1 MRFSNYFLPTLK
13 EDPSD
18 SDIISHSLCIRAGL
32 IRKVASGVYTF
43 LPLGYKILKKIEN
56 IIREEMNNAGAIEI
70 LMPVIQP
77 GEIWQQSDRWNEYGP
92 EMFKLKDRNERDFC
106 LGPTHEE
113 LITSMAGSD
122 IYSYKDLPI
131 NLYQIQVKFR
141 DEIRPRYGLLRAR
154 EFIMKDAYSFGASD
168 EDLDKDYSKMYEAY
182 SKIIERIGLKYKVVE
197 ADTGLIGGKF
207 SHEFMVIAQ
216 SGEETIAYCDQCGY
230 AANVDNARF
239 GIKDN
244 SVDDSGAAAGIFEE
258 SVQIHTPGVKT
269 IDELSVFLNIS
280 PQQIIKTMVVKNS
293 ENNVFAFLLSGDRT
307 LNLTKAEKFLNTDL
321 ELINDDNN
329 NYSLPL
335 GFVGPSGLKKEIS
348 IYGDYSIRGRINL
361 TAGANKKDYHL
372 SNINSGRDYTVKEW
386 GDFSY
391 PVSGDLCENCKKEL
405 EYNKGIEVGHIFKLG
420 TKYSSK
426 LNGKFLDKDG
436 KLKPYIMGC
445 YGIGVTRLMAAAI
458 EQSHDDRGIIWPES
472 IAPFEIMLIATNIKD
487 NIIKD
492 AADNAYEI
500 ILKNK
505 VQVLYDDRDISAG
518 IKFKDADLTGIP
530 MKVIFGKKFVQ
541 SGIID
546 VEYRKN
552 ALKLELKMSELEDFI
567 KNL

>member
-32 IRKVASGVYTF
+32 IRKVASGIYTF

-77 GEIWQQSDRWNEYGP
+77 AEIWQHSNRWYEYGP
-92 EMFKLKDRNERDFC
+92 EMFKLMDRNERDFC

-113 LITSMAGSD
+113 LITSMAGND

-154 EFIMKDAYSFGASD
+154 EFIMKDAYSFGAN
-168 EDLDKDYSKMYEAY
+168 EEELDKDYDKMYKAY
-182 SKIIERIGLKYKVVE
+182 SRIIERIGLKYKVVE

-207 SHEFMVIAQ
+207 SHEFMIIAKN
-216 SGEETIAYCDQCGY
+216 GEETICYCNQCSY
-230 AANVDNARF
+230 AANINNAKF
-239 GIKDN
+239 NFKDH
-244 SVDDSGAAAGIFEE
+244 SEDTLPGTDSKIENLIE
-258 SVQIHTPGVKT
+258 VHTPGIKT
-269 IDELSVFLNIS
+269 IEDLSFFLS
-280 PQQIIKTMVVKNS
+280 LPFQKIIKTMVAKNDNGS
-293 ENNVFAFLLSGDRT
+293 VFAFLLSGDRT
-307 LNLTKAEKFLNTDL
+307 LNLSKAEKFLKTGL
-321 ELINDDNN
+321 ELVNDDNN
-329 NYSLPL
+329 SYKLPL
-335 GFVGPSGLKKEIS
+335 GFLGPHGLNKEIAV
-348 IYGDYSIRGRINL
+348 YGDYSIKDKTNMA
-361 TAGANKKDYHL
+361 AGANKKNYHY
-372 SNINSGRDYTVKEW
+372 NNMNQGRDYDVKEW
-386 GDFSY
+386 GYFSY
-391 PVSGDLCENCKKEL
+391 PIAGDLCKNCQKEL
-405 EYNKGIEVGHIFKLG
+405 EYEKGIEVGHIFKLG

-426 LNGKFLDKDG
+426 LNGRFLDKDG
-436 KLKPYIMGC
+436 KLKSYIMGC

-458 EQSHDDRGIIWPES
+458 EQSHDEKGIIWPDS
-472 IAPFEIMLIATNIKD
+472 ITPFAVMLIATNISD
-487 NIIKD
+487 NKIKD
-492 AADNAYEI
+492 AADSAYEI

-518 IKFKDADLTGIP
+518 IKFKDADLIGIP
-530 MKVIFGKKFVQ
+530 VKIIFGKKFIQ
-541 SGIID
+541 DEIID

-552 ALKLELKMSELEDFI
+552 ALKVQLRLGELEDFV

>member
-1 MRFSNYFLPTLK
+1 LRFSNYFLPTLK

>member
-1 MRFSNYFLPTLK
+1 
-13 EDPSD
+13 
-18 SDIISHSLCIRAGL
+18 
-32 IRKVASGVYTF
+32 
-43 LPLGYKILKKIEN
+43 
-56 IIREEMNNAGAIEI
+56 
-70 LMPVIQP
+70 
-77 GEIWQQSDRWNEYGP
+77 
-92 EMFKLKDRNERDFC
+92 
-106 LGPTHEE
+106 
-113 LITSMAGSD
+113 
-122 IYSYKDLPI
+122 
-131 NLYQIQVKFR
+131 
-141 DEIRPRYGLLRAR
+141 
-154 EFIMKDAYSFGASD
+154 
-168 EDLDKDYSKMYEAY
+168 
-182 SKIIERIGLKYKVVE
+182 
-197 ADTGLIGGKF
+197 
-207 SHEFMVIAQ
+207 
-216 SGEETIAYCDQCGY
+216 
-230 AANVDNARF
+230 
-239 GIKDN
+239 
-244 SVDDSGAAAGIFEE
+244 
-258 SVQIHTPGVKT
+258 
-269 IDELSVFLNIS
+269 
-280 PQQIIKTMVVKNS
+280 
-293 ENNVFAFLLSGDRT
+293 
-307 LNLTKAEKFLNTDL
+307 
-321 ELINDDNN
+321 
-329 NYSLPL
+329 
-335 GFVGPSGLKKEIS
+335 